1 MENNDRLLNKYALR
15 RSASLQEA
23 VESVC
28 GAPVRILRRD
38 PLAGGD
44 INRAYL
50 LSLSDG
56 RQLFVKENAAE
67 KISFFVREAEGL
79 QAIRDSGVIS
89 VPEVYACGKDG
100 SDSFLLMEYI
110 TPGKK
115 IADFYEDFGRR
126 LAGMHCADCSA
137 YTVDGKFGFIS
148 NNYIGS
154 GYQDNTPEDSWIVFF
169 RNRRLLPQI
178 RRAEKC
184 FNSGELKVLDRLLE
198 KLDDLLIEPDHPAL
212 LHGDLWSGNY
222 VTGSDGRAWLI
233 DPAVYAGHP
242 EADIAMTELF
252 GGFPKAFYKGYYEK
266 RGKEPGYED
275 RRDLYNLYHLLN
287 HLNLFGA
294 AYLGAVLAVLRKYS

>member
-1 MENNDRLLNKYALR
+1 MEYAVKQF
-15 RSASLQEA
+15 SSLQEA
-23 VESVC
+23 VEAVY
-28 GAPVRILRRD
+28 GEPVQITRRD

-44 INRAYL
+44 INRAYM

-56 RQLFVKENAAE
+56 HKLFVKENAAE
-67 KISFFVREAEGL
+67 KMSFFVREAEGL
-79 QAIRDSGVIS
+79 QAIRDSGAIS

-126 LAGMHCADCSA
+126 LALMHCADCSA
-137 YTVDGKFGFIS
+137 YTGDGKFGFIS
-148 NNYIGS
+148 DNYIGA
-154 GYQDNTPEDSWIVFF
+154 GYQVNTPEDSWIGFF
-169 RNRRLLPQI
+169 RKRRLLPQI

-198 KLDDLLIEPDHPAL
+198 KLDELLVEPYHPAL

-222 VTGSDGRAWLI
+222 LTGSDGRAWLI
-233 DPAVYAGHP
+233 DPAVYVGHP

-252 GGFPKAFYKGYYEK
+252 GGFPRAFYKGYYEQQ
-266 RGKEPGYED
+266 GKEPGYED

-287 HLNLFGA
+287 HLNLFGTT
-294 AYLGAVLAVLRKYS
+294 YLGAVLAVLRKYS